1 MTNTGARGGEDA
13 LATHAAVRAARH
25 ARECFLHSHV
35 FGELGASPP
44 QIQGGRTEVNPWP
57 GDHSLVLLS
66 SELVATAALLKQSTE
81 ALTKVD
87 TAAQN
92 GPTGPML
99 DMPTPCPDSKE
110 YP

>member
-1 MTNTGARGGEDA
+1 MTNSGARGGESDA

-44 QIQGGRTEVNPWP
+44 QMQAERAEVN
-57 GDHSLVLLS
+57 LS

-87 TAAQN
+87 AVAQN
-92 GPTGPML
+92 EPIGPIL
-99 DMPTPCPDSKE
+99 DMPAHLP
-110 YP
+110 